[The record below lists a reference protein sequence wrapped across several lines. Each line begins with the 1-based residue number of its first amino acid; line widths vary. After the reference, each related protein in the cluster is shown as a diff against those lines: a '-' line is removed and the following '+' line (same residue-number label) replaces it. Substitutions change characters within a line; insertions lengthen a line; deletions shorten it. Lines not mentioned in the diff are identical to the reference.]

1 MLIWVVF
8 VCGVCQSECVEERP
22 TIDVCEKNG
31 AEKALVSLR
40 RLETRR
46 ESSSATRYAGP
57 GEGHIPG
64 KTLRDIPGKKIN
76 RLVYHTFVRRLEIYR
91 VDL

>member
-57 GEGHIPG
+57 GERGTYTGKNSEGHTG
-64 KTLRDIPGKKIN
+64 KENKSSCISYFR
-76 RLVYHTFVRRLEIYR
+76 
-91 VDL
+91 